1 MSVPAAPTAIL
12 FTDVEG
18 STRLARA
25 LGDGWPRVVAEH
37 HRILREAIEGHGG
50 TVERVMGDGF
60 FALFADAG
68 AAAAAAVD
76 AQAAIAAHAWPA
88 AADGLCVRM
97 GIHRGV
103 VERSASD
110 LTGLDI
116 HLAARVEAAAHG
128 GQVVL
133 TAAAR

>member
-1 MSVPAAPTAIL
+1 MSGSGQAAALL

-25 LGDGWPRVVAEH
+25 LGERWPQVVAEH
-37 HRILREAIEGHGG
+37 NRLVGRAIERHGG
-50 TVERVMGDGF
+50 TAGRIVGAPVLSAFG
-60 FALFADAG
+60 AAG
-68 AAAAAAVD
+68 APATAAVE
-76 AQAAIAAHAWPA
+76 AQRALAAHPWPP
-88 AADGLCVRM
+88 AADGLSVRM

-103 VERSASD
+103 VDRSAGD

-133 TAAAR
+133 TEPA